1 MPIFVSETT
10 LIPFIIA
17 GCIISGNLL
26 PKLDMLSNLLIKN
39 YALIKHL
46 EMSPDPGLNIITGE
60 TGAGKSIML
69 GAIGLLLGN
78 RADAKSLYDSNEK
91 CVIEGTFNLTG
102 YDLAPNFEDENLD
115 FSEECIVRR
124 EISAAGKSRA
134 FINDTP
140 VNLEILRKIG
150 MQLLD
155 VHSQHDSILLGNN
168 EFQLRVVDSYA
179 ENSDLLKT
187 YQADFNAYKEAA
199 RTFDE
204 LKKKAHQ
211 LRKEFDYDQFL
222 FQELNNA
229 GLKADEQEKL
239 EQELTILENATEI
252 KERLQL
258 AHAYLDNPENSVLD
272 LLKSAVGSLTQ
283 ASRLVTEYDVL
294 RQRAQS
300 ALIELRD
307 LAGEIDQVNGNVEL
321 DSARTEVVQER
332 LDLIYSLLKKHQVPA
347 VGQLLDLEAA
357 LQSKLSIVMNLDED
371 LAAAEKK
378 VAQAQTKMLA
388 GAKVISDR
396 RKKVTKAIEKLI
408 LDRLYEL
415 GIPNASLSIQV
426 NETAPTPAGIDSAT
440 FLFSG
445 NKGIVPQEL
454 KLVASGGEFSRLMM
468 VIKYI
473 LADKRKLPT
482 IIFDE
487 IDTGVS
493 GEIAKKMGKMMQNM
507 AENHQIIAITHL
519 HQIASS
525 GDAHYFVY
533 KDHSSDRT
541 VSRIKKLTIDERVQ
555 EIAQMIGG
563 HNPSEAVLHNAR
575 EMILRD

>member
-1 MPIFVSETT
+1 
-10 LIPFIIA
+10 
-17 GCIISGNLL
+17 
-26 PKLDMLSNLLIKN
+26 MLSNLLIKN

-78 RADAKSLYDSNEK
+78 RADAKSLYDNSEK
-91 CVIEGTFNLTG
+91 CVIEGTFNLAG

-115 FSEECIVRR
+115 FSDECIVRR

-140 VNLEILRKIG
+140 VNLETLRKIG

-155 VHSQHDSILLGNN
+155 IHSQHDSILLGNN

-179 ENSDLLKT
+179 ENAGLLRS
-187 YQADFNAYKEAA
+187 YQADFNAYREAVRA
-199 RTFDE
+199 SEE
-204 LKKKAHQ
+204 LKSKASQ

-229 GLKADEQEKL
+229 GLKAGEQEKL
-239 EQELTILENATEI
+239 EQELTILENAVEI
-252 KERLQL
+252 KEKLQL
-258 AHAYLDNPENSVLD
+258 AHAYLDNPENSALD
-272 LLKSAVGSLTQ
+272 LLKNAVAALTQ
-283 ASRLVTEYDVL
+283 ASRLVSEYDVL

-300 ALIELRD
+300 TLIELRD
-307 LAGEIDQVNGNVEL
+307 LADEIDQVNGNVEL

-332 LDLIYSLLKKHQVPA
+332 LDLIYSLLKKHQVSTVEA
-347 VGQLLDLEAA
+347 LLAIESELER
-357 LQSKLSIVMNLDED
+357 KLGIVMNLDDE
-371 LAAAEKK
+371 LAAAERR
-378 VAQAQTKMLA
+378 AIQTQEKMLA
-388 GAKVISDR
+388 AAKVLSDR

-408 LDRLYEL
+408 LDRMVEL
-415 GIPNASLSIQV
+415 GIPNASLNIQV
-426 NETAPTPAGIDSAT
+426 SEAAPSVTGIDSVT

-507 AENHQIIAITHL
+507 AVNHQIIAITHL

-533 KDHSSDRT
+533 KDHSSDKT
-541 VSRIKKLTIDERVQ
+541 VSRIKKLTTDERVQ

-563 HNPSEAVLHNAR
+563 HNPSEAVLNNAR

>member
-1 MPIFVSETT
+1 
-10 LIPFIIA
+10 
-17 GCIISGNLL
+17 
-26 PKLDMLSNLLIKN
+26 MLSNLLIKN

-78 RADAKSLYDSNEK
+78 RADAKSLYDSSEK
-91 CVIEGTFNLTG
+91 CIIEGTFNLTG

-140 VNLEILRKIG
+140 VNLETLRKIG

-179 ENSDLLKT
+179 ENADLLKT
-187 YQADFNAYKEAA
+187 YQADFNAYREAVKA
-199 RTFDE
+199 FDE
-204 LKKKAHQ
+204 LKRQAHQ

-229 GLKADEQEKL
+229 GLKSDEQEKL
-239 EQELTILENATEI
+239 EQELTILENAVEI
-252 KERLQL
+252 KEKLQL
-258 AHAYLDNPENSVLD
+258 AHAYLDNPENSALD
-272 LLKSAVGSLTQ
+272 LLKNAVGSLTQ
-283 ASRLVTEYDVL
+283 ASRLVNEYDIL

-307 LAGEIDQVNGNVEL
+307 LAEEIDQVNGNVEL

-332 LDLIYSLLKKHQVPA
+332 LDLIYSLLKKHQVSA
-347 VGQLLDLEAA
+347 VAELLDIEAN
-357 LQSKLSIVMNLDED
+357 LQDKLSVVMNLDED

-378 VAQAQTKMLA
+378 VTLTHDKMFA
-388 GAKVISDR
+388 GAKVLSERR
-396 RKKVTKAIEKLI
+396 RKVTVAIEKLI

-415 GIPNASLSIQV
+415 GIPNASLSIQI
-426 NETAPTPAGIDSAT
+426 NETAPTPSGIDSAT

-507 AENHQIIAITHL
+507 AVNHQIIAITHL

-541 VSRIKKLTIDERVQ
+541 VSRIKKLTNDERVQ

>member
-1 MPIFVSETT
+1 
-10 LIPFIIA
+10 
-17 GCIISGNLL
+17 
-26 PKLDMLSNLLIKN
+26 MLSNLLIKN

-78 RADAKSLYDSNEK
+78 RADAKSLYDSSEK

-140 VNLEILRKIG
+140 VNLETLRKIG

-179 ENSDLLKT
+179 ENADLLKT
-187 YQADFNAYKEAA
+187 YQADFNAYREASKA
-199 RTFDE
+199 FDE
-204 LKKKAHQ
+204 LKRQAHQ

-229 GLKADEQEKL
+229 GLRADEQEKL
-239 EQELTILENATEI
+239 EQELTILENAVEI
-252 KERLQL
+252 KEKLQL
-258 AHAYLDNPENSVLD
+258 AHAYLDNPENSALD

-283 ASRLVTEYDVL
+283 ASRLVNEYDVL

-307 LAGEIDQVNGNVEL
+307 LAEEIDQVNGNVEL
-321 DSARTEVVQER
+321 DSARTDVVQER
-332 LDLIYSLLKKHQVPA
+332 LDLIYSLLKKHQVSTIA
-347 VGQLLDLEAA
+347 QLLDIEAN

-371 LAAAEKK
+371 MATAEKK
-378 VAQAQTKMLA
+378 VGQTHDKMLA
-388 GAKVISDR
+388 GAKVLSDR

-415 GIPNASLSIQV
+415 GIPNASLSIQI
-426 NETAPTPAGIDSAT
+426 NETAPTPAGIDAAT

-507 AENHQIIAITHL
+507 AVNHQIIAITHL

>member
-1 MPIFVSETT
+1 
-10 LIPFIIA
+10 
-17 GCIISGNLL
+17 
-26 PKLDMLSNLLIKN
+26 MLSNLLIKN

-78 RADAKSLYDSNEK
+78 RADAKSLYDSSEK

-140 VNLEILRKIG
+140 VNLETLRKIG

-179 ENSDLLKT
+179 ENADLLKT
-187 YQADFNAYKEAA
+187 YHIDFNAYREAV

-204 LKKKAHQ
+204 LKKQAHQ

-239 EQELTILENATEI
+239 EHELTILENAVEI

-307 LAGEIDQVNGNVEL
+307 LAEEIDQVNGNIDL

-332 LDLIYSLLKKHQVPA
+332 LDLIYSLLKKHQVSA
-347 VGQLLDLEAA
+347 IGQLLDIEAG
-357 LQSKLSIVMNLDED
+357 LQGKLSIVMNLDED

-378 VAQAQTKMLA
+378 VAQTQNKMLA
-388 GAKVISDR
+388 GAKVLSDR
-396 RKKVTKAIEKLI
+396 RRKVTKAIEKLI

-415 GIPNASLSIQV
+415 GIPNASLSIQI
-426 NETAPTPAGIDSAT
+426 NETAPTTAGIDSVT

-507 AENHQIIAITHL
+507 AINHQIIAITHL

>member
-1 MPIFVSETT
+1 
-10 LIPFIIA
+10 
-17 GCIISGNLL
+17 
-26 PKLDMLSNLLIKN
+26 MLSNLLIKN

-78 RADAKSLYDSNEK
+78 RADAKSLYDSSEK

-140 VNLEILRKIG
+140 VNLETLRKIG

-179 ENSDLLKT
+179 ENADLLKT
-187 YQADFNAYKEAA
+187 YSADFNAYREAVKA
-199 RTFDE
+199 FEE
-204 LKKKAHQ
+204 LKRQASQ

-239 EQELTILENATEI
+239 EQELTILENAVEI
-252 KERLQL
+252 KEKLQL
-258 AHAYLDNPENSVLD
+258 AHAYLDNPENSALD

-283 ASRLVTEYDVL
+283 ASRLVNEYDIL

-300 ALIELRD
+300 AFIELRD
-307 LAGEIDQVNGNVEL
+307 LADEIDQVNGNVEL
-321 DSARTEVVQER
+321 DSSRTEVVQER
-332 LDLIYSLLKKHQVPA
+332 LDLIYSLLKKHQVSTL
-347 VGQLLDLEAA
+347 GQLLDIEAN
-357 LQSKLSIVMNLDED
+357 LQGKLSIVMNLDDD
-371 LAAAEKK
+371 LAKAEKK
-378 VAQAQTKMLA
+378 VAQTQEKMLA
-388 GAKVISDR
+388 GAKKLSER

-426 NETAPTPAGIDSAT
+426 TETAPTPSGIDSVT

-507 AENHQIIAITHL
+507 AINHQIIAITHL

>member
-1 MPIFVSETT
+1 
-10 LIPFIIA
+10 
-17 GCIISGNLL
+17 
-26 PKLDMLSNLLIKN
+26 MLSNLLIKN

-78 RADAKSLYDSNEK
+78 RADAKSLYDSSEK
-91 CVIEGTFNLTG
+91 CVIEGTFNLAG

-115 FSEECIVRR
+115 FSDECIVRR

-155 VHSQHDSILLGNN
+155 IHSQHDSILLGNN
-168 EFQLRVVDSYA
+168 EFQLRVVDAYA
-179 ENSDLLKT
+179 ENGDLLKAF
-187 YQADFNAYKEAA
+187 QANFNAYREALKA
-199 RTFDE
+199 SDE
-204 LKKKAHQ
+204 LKKQAHQ

-229 GLKADEQEKL
+229 GLKAGEQEKL
-239 EQELTILENATEI
+239 EQELTILENAVEI

-258 AHAYLDNPENSVLD
+258 AHEYLDNPENSALD
-272 LLKSAVGSLTQ
+272 LLKNAVSSLTQ
-283 ASRLVTEYDVL
+283 ASRLVSEYDVL

-307 LAGEIDQVNGNVEL
+307 LADEIDQVNGNVEL

-332 LDLIYSLLKKHQVPA
+332 LDLIYSLLKKHQVSG
-347 VGQLLDLEAA
+347 VEQLLELEAE
-357 LQSKLSIVMNLDED
+357 LQEKLSIVLNLDD
-371 LAAAEKK
+371 ALAAAEKK
-378 VAQAQTKMLA
+378 ALQAHDQMLA
-388 GAKVISDR
+388 GAKVLSER
-396 RKKVTKAIEKLI
+396 RRNVTKAIEKLI
-408 LDRLYEL
+408 LDRLIEL
-415 GIPNASLSIQV
+415 GIPNASLSIQI
-426 NETAPTPAGIDSAT
+426 NETAPSTTGIDSVT

-493 GEIAKKMGKMMQNM
+493 GEIAKKMGKMMHNM
-507 AENHQIIAITHL
+507 AINHQIIAITHL

-563 HNPSEAVLHNAR
+563 NNPSEAVLHNAR
-575 EMILRD
+575 EMILKG

>member
-1 MPIFVSETT
+1 
-10 LIPFIIA
+10 
-17 GCIISGNLL
+17 
-26 PKLDMLSNLLIKN
+26 
-39 YALIKHL
+39 
-46 EMSPDPGLNIITGE
+46 MSPDPGLNIITGE

-78 RADAKSLYDSNEK
+78 RADAKSLYDSSEK
-91 CVIEGTFNLTG
+91 CIIEGTFNLTG

-140 VNLEILRKIG
+140 VNLETLRKIG

-179 ENSDLLKT
+179 ENADLLKT
-187 YQADFNAYKEAA
+187 HQADFNAYREAVKA
-199 RTFDE
+199 FDE
-204 LKKKAHQ
+204 LKRQAHQ

-222 FQELNNA
+222 FQELNSA

-239 EQELTILENATEI
+239 EQELTILENAVEI
-252 KERLQL
+252 KEKLQL
-258 AHAYLDNPENSVLD
+258 AHAYLDNPENSALD
-272 LLKSAVGSLTQ
+272 LLKGAIGSLTQ
-283 ASRLVTEYDVL
+283 ASRLVNEYDVL

-307 LAGEIDQVNGNVEL
+307 LAEEIDQVNGNVEL

-332 LDLIYSLLKKHQVPA
+332 LDLIYSLLKKHQVSA
-347 VGQLLDLEAA
+347 VSQLLDIEAN
-357 LQSKLSIVMNLDED
+357 LQNKLSIVMNLDED
-371 LAAAEKK
+371 MAAAEKK
-378 VAQAQTKMLA
+378 VAQTHDKMLV
-388 GAKVISDR
+388 GAKVLSDR
-396 RKKVTKAIEKLI
+396 RRKVTKAIEKLI

-415 GIPNASLSIQV
+415 GIPNASLSIQI
-426 NETAPTPAGIDSAT
+426 NETPPTPSGIDSVT

-507 AENHQIIAITHL
+507 AVNHQIIAITHL

>member
-1 MPIFVSETT
+1 
-10 LIPFIIA
+10 
-17 GCIISGNLL
+17 
-26 PKLDMLSNLLIKN
+26 
-39 YALIKHL
+39 
-46 EMSPDPGLNIITGE
+46 MSPDPGLNIITGE

-78 RADAKSLYDSNEK
+78 RADAKSLYDSSEK
-91 CVIEGTFNLTG
+91 CVIEGTFNLRG

-140 VNLEILRKIG
+140 VNLETLRKIG

-179 ENSDLLKT
+179 ENADLLKT
-187 YQADFNAYKEAA
+187 YQADFNAYREAVKA
-199 RTFDE
+199 FDE
-204 LKKKAHQ
+204 LKRQAQQ

-239 EQELTILENATEI
+239 EQELTILENAVEI

-258 AHAYLDNPENSVLD
+258 AHAYLDNPENSALD
-272 LLKSAVGSLTQ
+272 LLKSAVSSLAQ
-283 ASRLVTEYDVL
+283 ASRLVNEYDIL

-307 LAGEIDQVNGNVEL
+307 LADEIDQVNANVEL
-321 DSARTEVVQER
+321 DSTRTEVVQER
-332 LDLIYSLLKKHQVPA
+332 LDLIYSLLKKHQASA
-347 VGQLLDLEAA
+347 VAQLLDIEAD
-357 LQSKLSIVMNLDED
+357 LQGKLSIVMNLDED
-371 LAAAEKK
+371 LASAEKK
-378 VAQAQTKMLA
+378 VAQTHGKMLA
-388 GAKVISDR
+388 GAKKLSER
-396 RKKVTKAIEKLI
+396 RQKVTKAIEKLI

-415 GIPNASLSIQV
+415 GIPNASLSIQI
-426 NETAPTPAGIDSAT
+426 NETAPTHSGIDSVT

-507 AENHQIIAITHL
+507 AVNHQIIAITHL